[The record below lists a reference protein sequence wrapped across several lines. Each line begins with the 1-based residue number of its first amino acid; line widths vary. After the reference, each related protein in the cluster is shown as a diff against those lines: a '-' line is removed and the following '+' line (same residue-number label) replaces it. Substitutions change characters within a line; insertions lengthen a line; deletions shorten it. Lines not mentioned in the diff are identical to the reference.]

1 MFRGVASKLALVLL
15 LLIAATVGATLL
27 IIHDLWFYG
36 ILTAAVACLLLGGV
50 FRLYRSNTRKITFM
64 FNAIENND
72 YAFQFTRYGSSLSDD
87 LFNRSLNRIKEL
99 LVKAKNEAIER
110 EKYYELILERI
121 ITGIVVVNERGSVM
135 QTNSEALRLLG
146 LSVFTHLSQLDRVE
160 EGLTEK
166 FRALEVGE
174 GTRVTL
180 HHERGEVNLAL
191 QASEV
196 TIRGTR
202 LRIIAVN
209 DIDRELDDKELE
221 SWIRLTR
228 VLTHEIMNSVTPITS
243 LSDTLLQLVDHRTA
257 DNNGEDEIRQGLQTI
272 SSTGKGLLSF
282 VESYRRFTRIP
293 TPEPSLFFVKGFVE
307 RMVQLARHQFPEAGG
322 ITFDIDVNPDDL
334 ILHADENL
342 IGQVVTN
349 LLRNAVQAISE
360 QASLD
365 GSKEGRISIRARCD
379 HEEAVLIEISNNGPA
394 IPAEVAEHIFIPFFT
409 TREGGNGIGLSISRQ
424 IMRLSGGSLSLI
436 PAHETTF
443 LLKFN

>member
-196 TIRGTR
+196 TSGHE
-202 LRIIAVN
+202 AAYHC
-209 DIDRELDDKELE
+209 RE
-221 SWIRLTR
+221 R
-228 VLTHEIMNSVTPITS
+228 
-243 LSDTLLQLVDHRTA
+243 HR
-257 DNNGEDEIRQGLQTI
+257 
-272 SSTGKGLLSF
+272 
-282 VESYRRFTRIP
+282 P
-293 TPEPSLFFVKGFVE
+293 
-307 RMVQLARHQFPEAGG
+307 
-322 ITFDIDVNPDDL
+322 
-334 ILHADENL
+334 
-342 IGQVVTN
+342 
-349 LLRNAVQAISE
+349 
-360 QASLD
+360 
-365 GSKEGRISIRARCD
+365 
-379 HEEAVLIEISNNGPA
+379 
-394 IPAEVAEHIFIPFFT
+394 
-409 TREGGNGIGLSISRQ
+409 
-424 IMRLSGGSLSLI
+424 
-436 PAHETTF
+436 
-443 LLKFN
+443 

>member
-1 MFRGVASKLALVLL
+1 MASKLALVLL

-228 VLTHEIMNSVTPITS
+228 VLTHEIMNTITPITS
-243 LSDTLLQLVDHRTA
+243 LSDTLLELT
-257 DNNGEDEIRQGLQTI
+257 EEKISKEEIRNGLETI
-272 SSTGKGLLSF
+272 SSTSKGLLAF
-282 VESYRRFTRIP
+282 VDSYRKFTHIP
-293 TPEPSLFFVKGFVE
+293 TPEPTLFYLKGFIG
-307 RMVQLARHQFPEAGG
+307 RMVELARHQHPG
-322 ITFDIDVNPDDL
+322 IPVTFHASIVPNDL

-342 IGQVVTN
+342 ISQVIIN
-349 LLRNAVQAISE
+349 LLKNAMQAFEKSSSPAEEKHIH
-360 QASLD
+360 
-365 GSKEGRISIRARCD
+365 IRAYCD
-379 HEEAVLIEISNNGPA
+379 EAEAVLIEISNNGPA
-394 IPAEVAEHIFIPFFT
+394 IPPNIAEHIFIPFFT
-409 TREGGNGIGLSISRQ
+409 TKENGSGIGLSISRQ
-424 IMRLSGGSLSLI
+424 IMRLSGGNLSLR
-436 PAHETTF
+436 PGKETTF
-443 LLKFN
+443 VLKFN

>member
-1 MFRGVASKLALVLL
+1 MASKLALVLL
-15 LLIAATVGATLL
+15 LLVAATVGATLL

-228 VLTHEIMNSVTPITS
+228 VLTHEIMNAVTPVMS
-243 LSDTLLQLVDHRTA
+243 LSDTLLRLHGNRDDDTYR
-257 DNNGEDEIRQGLQTI
+257 GLEAIHATSKSLI
-272 SSTGKGLLSF
+272 SF
-282 VESYRRFTRIP
+282 VESYRSFTRIP
-293 TPEPSLFFVKGFVE
+293 APEMELLDVRKFLE
-307 RMVQLARHQFPEAGG
+307 RIVMLV
-322 ITFDIDVNPDDL
+322 
-334 ILHADENL
+334 
-342 IGQVVTN
+342 
-349 LLRNAVQAISE
+349 
-360 QASLD
+360 
-365 GSKEGRISIRARCD
+365 
-379 HEEAVLIEISNNGPA
+379 
-394 IPAEVAEHIFIPFFT
+394 
-409 TREGGNGIGLSISRQ
+409 SRQ
-424 IMRLSGGSLSLI
+424 IEEQHIRVDIRVEPRRFDPLCRWQPDYAGDPEPVEKCRRCDRYARRRCDRAFGFLQRRGACDRRCGQQRRTDFGRGV
-436 PAHETTF
+436 PAYFRTLLYHEGAWLGHRPERF
-443 LLKFN
+443 AADHAPAPRQPQVAAFDAPGDAVPAGVPLM

>member
-121 ITGIVVVNERGSVM
+121 IPGIVVVNERGSVM

-228 VLTHEIMNSVTPITS
+228 VLTHEIMNAVTPVMS
-243 LSDTLLQLVDHRTA
+243 LSDTLLRLHGNRDDDTYR
-257 DNNGEDEIRQGLQTI
+257 GLEAIHATSKSLI
-272 SSTGKGLLSF
+272 SF
-282 VESYRRFTRIP
+282 VESYRSFTRIP
-293 TPEPSLFFVKGFVE
+293 APEMELLDVRKFLERIVMLVSRQIEEQHIRVDIRVE
-307 RMVQLARHQFPEAGG
+307 PE
-322 ITFDIDVNPDDL
+322 DL
-334 ILHADENL
+334 ILYADGNQ
-342 IGQVVTN
+342 ITQVILN
-349 LLRNAVQAISE
+349 LLKNAAGAIGTREGGVIALSAFCNDEEHVIVDVANNGEPISE
-360 QASLD
+360 
-365 GSKEGRISIRARCD
+365 
-379 HEEAVLIEISNNGPA
+379 
-394 IPAEVAEHIFIPFFT
+394 EVSQHIFVPFFT
-409 TREGGNGIGLSISRQ
+409 TKEHGSGIGLSVSRQ
-424 IMRLSGGSLSLI
+424 IMRLHRGSLKLQHST
-436 PAHETTF
+436 PRETRF
-443 LLKFN
+443 RLVFR

>member
-72 YAFQFTRYGSSLSDD
+72 YAFPVHPLRQFAFGRPVQPVA
-87 LFNRSLNRIKEL
+87 LNRIKEL

-228 VLTHEIMNSVTPITS
+228 VLTHEIMNAVTPVMS
-243 LSDTLLQLVDHRTA
+243 LSDTLLRLHGNRDDDTYR
-257 DNNGEDEIRQGLQTI
+257 GLEAIHATSKSLI
-272 SSTGKGLLSF
+272 SF
-282 VESYRRFTRIP
+282 VESYRSFTRIP
-293 TPEPSLFFVKGFVE
+293 APEMELLDVRKFLERIVMLVSRQIEEQHIRVDIRVE
-307 RMVQLARHQFPEAGG
+307 PE
-322 ITFDIDVNPDDL
+322 DL
-334 ILHADENL
+334 ILYADGNQ
-342 IGQVVTN
+342 ITQVILN
-349 LLRNAVQAISE
+349 LLKNAAGAIGTREGGVIALSAFCNDEEHVIVDVANNGEPISE
-360 QASLD
+360 
-365 GSKEGRISIRARCD
+365 
-379 HEEAVLIEISNNGPA
+379 
-394 IPAEVAEHIFIPFFT
+394 EVSQHIFVPFFT
-409 TREGGNGIGLSISRQ
+409 TKEHGSGIGLSVSRQ
-424 IMRLSGGSLSLI
+424 IMRLHRGSLKLQHST
-436 PAHETTF
+436 PRETRF
-443 LLKFN
+443 RLVFR

>member
-87 LFNRSLNRIKEL
+87 LFNRSLNRI
-99 LVKAKNEAIER
+99 IER

-228 VLTHEIMNSVTPITS
+228 VLTHEIMNAVTPVMS
-243 LSDTLLQLVDHRTA
+243 LSDTLLRLHGNRDDDTYR
-257 DNNGEDEIRQGLQTI
+257 GLEAIHATSKSLI
-272 SSTGKGLLSF
+272 SF
-282 VESYRRFTRIP
+282 VESYRSFTRIP
-293 TPEPSLFFVKGFVE
+293 APEMELLDVRKFLERIVMLVSRQIEEQHIRVDIRVE
-307 RMVQLARHQFPEAGG
+307 PE
-322 ITFDIDVNPDDL
+322 DL
-334 ILHADENL
+334 ILYADGNQ
-342 IGQVVTN
+342 ITQVILN
-349 LLRNAVQAISE
+349 LLKNAAGAIGTREGGVIALSAFCNDEEHVIVDVANNGEPISE
-360 QASLD
+360 
-365 GSKEGRISIRARCD
+365 
-379 HEEAVLIEISNNGPA
+379 
-394 IPAEVAEHIFIPFFT
+394 EVSQHIFVPFFT
-409 TREGGNGIGLSISRQ
+409 TKEHGSGIGLSVSRQ
-424 IMRLSGGSLSLI
+424 IMRLHRGSLKLQHST
-436 PAHETTF
+436 PRETRF
-443 LLKFN
+443 RLVFR

>member
-27 IIHDLWFYG
+27 IIHNLWFYG

-166 FRALEVGE
+166 F
-174 GTRVTL
+174 L

-228 VLTHEIMNSVTPITS
+228 VLTHEIMNAVTPVMS
-243 LSDTLLQLVDHRTA
+243 LSDTLLRLHGNRDDDTYR
-257 DNNGEDEIRQGLQTI
+257 GLEAIHATSKSLI
-272 SSTGKGLLSF
+272 SF
-282 VESYRRFTRIP
+282 VESYRSFTRIP
-293 TPEPSLFFVKGFVE
+293 APEMELLDVRKFLERIVMLVSRQIEEQHIRVDIRVE
-307 RMVQLARHQFPEAGG
+307 PE
-322 ITFDIDVNPDDL
+322 DL
-334 ILHADENL
+334 ILYADGNQ
-342 IGQVVTN
+342 ITQVILN
-349 LLRNAVQAISE
+349 LLKNAAGAIGTREGGVIALSAFCNDEEHVIVDVANNGEPISE
-360 QASLD
+360 
-365 GSKEGRISIRARCD
+365 
-379 HEEAVLIEISNNGPA
+379 
-394 IPAEVAEHIFIPFFT
+394 EVSQHIFVPFFT
-409 TREGGNGIGLSISRQ
+409 TKEHGSGIGLSVSRQ
-424 IMRLSGGSLSLI
+424 IMRLHRGSLKLQHST
-436 PAHETTF
+436 PRETRF
-443 LLKFN
+443 RLVFR